1 MRLSLSRVALGM
13 LLPLVL
19 SLAACRVER
28 NPVAQTVN
36 PDSAS
41 KVVIRATM
49 VAYQAALLANNP
61 RAIAAFYAPDG
72 RLYEPDAP
80 DIVGLSEVRSAMSDA
95 FDSGRVLTDVTLE
108 AEDIHVDGPVAFEMG
123 TFEER
128 FRTGNGGEEM
138 VRRGRYVIRWRRG
151 AEAQWR
157 IDRFLRNH
165 LPADSATLPADSA
178 ALPAGDTVAAAPGS
192 TAARR

>member
-1 MRLSLSRVALGM
+1 MRLSVSRVALAM
-13 LLPLVL
+13 LLPLML

-41 KVVIRATM
+41 KVIIKATM
-49 VAYQAALLANNP
+49 EAYQAALLANNP

-80 DIVGLSEVRSAMSDA
+80 DIVGFSEVRSAMSDA
-95 FDSGRVLTDVTLE
+95 FDSGRVLTGVTLE

-128 FRTGNGGEEM
+128 FRTGSGEEEM

-157 IDRFLRNH
+157 IERFLRNH
-165 LPADSATLPADSA
+165 LPADSA
-178 ALPAGDTVAAAPGS
+178 ALPAGDTAATGSGS

>member
-41 KVVIRATM
+41 KAIIKATM
-49 VAYQAALLANNP
+49 EAYQAALLANNP

-72 RLYEPDAP
+72 RLYEPDSP
-80 DIVGLSEVRSAMSDA
+80 DIVGFSEVRSAMSNA
-95 FDSGRVLTDVTLE
+95 LDSGRVLTGVTLE
-108 AEDIHVDGPVAFEMG
+108 AEDIHVDGPVAFELG

-128 FRTGNGGEEM
+128 FRTGDEEEEM

-157 IDRFLRNH
+157 IERFLRNH
-165 LPADSATLPADSA
+165 LPADSA
-178 ALPAGDTVAAAPGS
+178 ALPAGDTAATAPGS

>member
-1 MRLSLSRVALGM
+1 LSVSRVTLGM
-13 LLPLVL
+13 LLPLMLV
-19 SLAACRVER
+19 LAACRVDR
-28 NPVAQTVN
+28 NPVAETVN

-49 VAYQAALLANNP
+49 EAYRAALLSNNP

-72 RLYEPDAP
+72 RLYEPGAP
-80 DIVGLSEVRSAMSDA
+80 DVVGFSEVRSAMSDV
-95 FDSGRVLTDVTLE
+95 FDSGRVLTDVTVE
-108 AEDIHVDGPVAFEMG
+108 AEDIHVDGPVAFEIG

-128 FRTGNGGEEM
+128 FRTRGEEEEM
-138 VRRGRYVIRWRRG
+138 VRRGRYMIRWRRG

-165 LPADSATLPADSA
+165 LPSDSAVFST
-178 ALPAGDTVAAAPGS
+178 GDTAAAPGS

>member
-1 MRLSLSRVALGM
+1 LSVSRVALGM

-41 KVVIRATM
+41 KVIIRTTM
-49 VAYQAALLANNP
+49 DAYQAALLANNP

-80 DIVGLSEVRSAMSDA
+80 DVVGFSEVRSAMSDA
-95 FDSGRVLTDVTLE
+95 LDSGRVLTAVTLE

-128 FRTGNGGEEM
+128 FRTGGGEDEM
-138 VRRGRYVIRWRRG
+138 VRRGRYAIRWRRG

-157 IDRFLRNH
+157 IERFLRNH
-165 LPADSATLPADSA
+165 LPTDSA
-178 ALPAGDTVAAAPGS
+178 AWPASDTAAAAPGS